1 VTSHYFLLDS
11 GVEERTVATHKEKED
26 ARYGGSCLQ
35 SQLLRRLKQKDLKLG
50 FSLGNTDAANNN
62 KKSNS

>member
-35 SQLLRRLKQKDLKLG
+35 SQLLRRQRQEDLKFKAKSGKVSKIL
-50 FSLGNTDAANNN
+50 SL
-62 KKSNS
+62 K

>member
-11 GVEERTVATHKEKED
+11 GVEERTVAAHKEKED

-35 SQLLRRLKQKDLKLG
+35 SQLLRRQRQEDLKFKAKSGKVSKIL
-50 FSLGNTDAANNN
+50 SL
-62 KKSNS
+62 K